1 MIRLHRQPTVYSGVC
16 EKPTTTISTFC
27 VILTSEKPP
36 QKKKKKKPIWR
47 RNQNTQMSPA
57 FGCIIHLL
65 IDLGKILTNLKKK
78 IFFFFGEYRWA
89 SKFKSPFLW
98 SYPTFDKFVNYT
110 IQVVD
115 IGSLSDR
122 LLVYHLILWM
132 RPDEVRCSR
141 KIYAHLDVISS
152 CTIFERIRNG
162 LWSISTY

>member
-27 VILTSEKPP
+27 VILTSENPP
-36 QKKKKKKPIWR
+36 KKKTFW
-47 RNQNTQMSPA
+47 
-57 FGCIIHLL
+57 
-65 IDLGKILTNLKKK
+65 KILTNLKKITFQDK
-78 IFFFFGEYRWA
+78 VFKLLFFFFGYYRWA

-98 SYPTFDKFVNYT
+98 SYPTFDNFVNDT

-115 IGSLSDR
+115 IGSLSDW

-132 RPDEVRCSR
+132 RPYEVRCSR

-162 LWSISTY
+162 LWSISIY